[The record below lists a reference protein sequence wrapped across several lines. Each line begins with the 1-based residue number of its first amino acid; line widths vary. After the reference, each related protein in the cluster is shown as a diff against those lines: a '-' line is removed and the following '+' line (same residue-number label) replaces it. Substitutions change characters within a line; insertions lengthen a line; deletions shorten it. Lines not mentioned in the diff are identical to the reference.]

1 MRGGLALSEKPP
13 SMSRRYGEEGFSAP
27 RRLARRLPNSIV
39 FRHRVR
45 CRMLGRAGARL
56 VGGLDLP
63 CTVFYEMLQASFRVP
78 SAFFRLR
85 TFPQVAFAVSLR
97 ASSALSKTQHFVR
110 NRARAGRADSSDRAP
125 RSEGGDK
132 ARRRVFRTRS
142 VDARPGKSTDARL
155 RQPFAFLHTVGRDA
169 RRTERRSLAC
179 TTSTWEPPSR
189 ASAVRRR

>member
-155 RQPFAFLHTVGRDA
+155 RQPRAFPHTVGQGA
-169 RRTERRSLAC
+169 PNGRRSLAC